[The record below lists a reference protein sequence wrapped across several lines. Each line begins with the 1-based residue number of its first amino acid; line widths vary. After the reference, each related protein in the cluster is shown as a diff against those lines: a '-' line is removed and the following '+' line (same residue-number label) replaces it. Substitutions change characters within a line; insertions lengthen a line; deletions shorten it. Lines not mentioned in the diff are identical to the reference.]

1 MTRTRPWSWASAS
14 PVRTALQTVSTC
26 GSSQIEIKLIPT
38 FTPLVVQNHSNY
50 PHTEIGLIFSG
61 LIPVLGGSL
70 ATEIRLQSDDRWPGL
85 DRLSPSELTP
95 SMLLCV
101 FLSVS
106 HLMLTLSCC
115 RLRGRSLLSTGGF
128 SCSRRTW
135 RGPRSVSP
143 PLLRN
148 LLRLLM
154 LLMNQNGELTQQLQ
168 LLSFSGINH
177 LHNSAWII
185 KTCTRSMSD
194 H

>member
-101 FLSVS
+101 SLSVPS
-106 HLMLTLSCC
+106 HANTV
-115 RLRGRSLLSTGGF
+115 LLQAEGEVAALN
-128 SCSRRTW
+128 RRI
-135 RGPRSVSP
+135 
-143 PLLRN
+143 
-148 LLRLLM
+148 
-154 LLMNQNGELTQQLQ
+154 Q
-168 LLSFSGINH
+168 LLEED
-177 LHNSAWII
+177 LE
-185 KTCTRSMSD
+185 RSEERLATATQKLAEASHAAD
-194 H
+194 ESER

>member
-26 GSSQIEIKLIPT
+26 GSSQIEIRLIPT

-95 SMLLCV
+95 SMLLLC
-101 FLSVS
+101 
-106 HLMLTLSCC
+106 
-115 RLRGRSLLSTGGF
+115 
-128 SCSRRTW
+128 
-135 RGPRSVSP
+135 VSP
-143 PLLRN
+143 CPI
-148 LLRLLM
+148 
-154 LLMNQNGELTQQLQ
+154 
-168 LLSFSGINH
+168 S
-177 LHNSAWII
+177 
-185 KTCTRSMSD
+185 C
-194 H
+194 